1 MIKKIYLLLLIIV
14 LSSCSSVQPLK
25 IAISKGAGSETYD
38 RYGAWLKQDNPEIE
52 TIDLYYTSLGKALTI
67 LDNCDGLILSGGP
80 DVHPA
85 RFGMPNDTALCTID
99 LKRDTLEFAL
109 IKKALEKKIPILA
122 ICRGAQIINIALG
135 GNLIIDIPSM
145 KPSDIKHQ
153 CQDKNNCFHNIN
165 IMPLTTLSSLT
176 TNTIETVNTNHH
188 QGIGKLAP
196 ELKATAFSADSIVE
210 ALEWINPDNKSFL
223 IGVQWHPE
231 RMDTKASL
239 SGRILNLFL
248 NNVQAFRN
256 QKKESNFSKADAP

>member
-1 MIKKIYLLLLIIV
+1 MIKKIYYLLIILV
-14 LSSCSSVQPLK
+14 LSSCSTVQPLK
-25 IAISKGAGSETYD
+25 IAISKGAGSEAYD

-85 RFGMPNDTALCTID
+85 RFGMPNDTALCSID

-109 IKKALEKKIPILA
+109 IRKALEKKIPILA
-122 ICRGAQIINIALG
+122 ICRGAQIMNIALG
-135 GNLIIDIPSM
+135 GNLIIDIPTM

-153 CQDKNNCFHNIN
+153 CQDKNNCFHDVSIV
-165 IMPLTTLSSLT
+165 PLTTLSSLT
-176 TNTIETVNTNHH
+176 TNSIETVNTNHH
-188 QGIGKLAP
+188 QGIGKLAA

-210 ALEWINPDNKSFL
+210 AIEWINPDHKSFL
-223 IGVQWHPE
+223 LGVQWHPE

-248 NNVQAFRN
+248 NNVQSFRN
-256 QKKESNFSKADAP
+256 KKSEISSSKADVP